1 MNVKKIFILALWWSS
16 TLAMAQHPN
25 HLVRK
30 GNTAYNDSL
39 FSESEQLYREA
50 LVKDQN
56 SYAAS
61 FNLADAVYKQG
72 NYSESSALF
81 EALSEKSDNPLDKSK
96 SYHNLGNSLIKEQKI
111 DQAIEAYKNALR
123 NKPDDQDTKFNLSYA
138 QQLKQEQQKQ
148 EEQQEQEEENQD
160 KEQEEEQQQDQEE
173 QQQQEPQEED
183 EQNKSDAEE
192 LDKEKP
198 KQPQDPNEM
207 TEEEAQQILDAL
219 QQQEKELQEDL
230 QKKKSKA
237 VKLKILKDW

>member
-1 MNVKKIFILALWWSS
+1 MNVKEIFILALWWSS
-16 TLAMAQHPN
+16 TLAVAQHPN

-39 FSESEQLYREA
+39 FSKSEQLYREA

-61 FNLADAVYKQG
+61 FNLADAIYKQG

-96 SYHNLGNSLIKEQKI
+96 SYHNLGNSLLNEQKI

-123 NKPDDQDTKFNLSYA
+123 NNPDDQDTKFNLSYA
-138 QQLKQEQQKQ
+138 QQLKEEQQKQ
-148 EEQQEQEEENQD
+148 EEQQEQEEENQE

-173 QQQQEPQEED
+173 EQQQQQEE
-183 EQNKSDAEE
+183 EQNNSDSEE
-192 LDKEKP
+192 SDKEEP